1 MRKKIKSYL
10 VFTSL
15 WYRFG
20 VYLAIPAVLAAIGLL
35 IERGLPGG
43 GLIVISVLLP
53 VAEIISDSWL
63 FGDIQTKDSMK
74 LEYLKTSGQGKELI
88 RTALWTDLF
97 RKLLSA
103 IVIMALFSLAM
114 VMGKGEA
121 PEAAGTGG
129 FGSLLYLVLL
139 SWLVSVLGTFVSRY
153 ASLVW
158 INLIVSYGA
167 MVLAM
172 LGIFLLRLAEHIL
185 LIDLLFAIFGIL
197 MSTVAVKAAVERVE
211 RSYHDE

>member
-63 FGDIQTKDSMK
+63 FGGIQTKDSMK

-172 LGIFLLRLAEHIL
+172 LCIFLLRLAEHIL

>member
-63 FGDIQTKDSMK
+63 FGGIQTKDSMK
-74 LEYLKTSGQGKELI
+74 LEYLKTPQ
-88 RTALWTDLF
+88 
-97 RKLLSA
+97 
-103 IVIMALFSLAM
+103 
-114 VMGKGEA
+114 
-121 PEAAGTGG
+121 
-129 FGSLLYLVLL
+129 SLLGLFVL
-139 SWLVSVLGTFVSRY
+139 F
-153 ASLVW
+153 
-158 INLIVSYGA
+158 
-167 MVLAM
+167 
-172 LGIFLLRLAEHIL
+172 F
-185 LIDLLFAIFGIL
+185 
-197 MSTVAVKAAVERVE
+197 
-211 RSYHDE
+211 